1 VGQVGK
7 GYSSGIQLTQ
17 CVQMLYSDATT
28 CLVKVTK
35 HRLYGLISVFT
46 ELGADASSIV
56 DAMRMSVIQG
66 DDLALSLLLGGLARV
81 YPHIQMEVRKSIDEL
96 VTLAEQSHSTQLA
109 SRLRSV
115 LVKRDAN
122 TPQLAVRNDYMP
134 YGRQTAGRECEA
146 QHPNYGGYYPA
157 AMRPAVASVDTVQN
171 SPAPVC
177 AVDRVT
183 IADITVEQFRRE
195 YVLRNRP
202 VILTAGDNFEQTA
215 SDAWGLDALL
225 QEHGDIR
232 EVSSAIPYATL
243 FGHTE
248 VRSLQYSPLRLST
261 LHSSSTVLMTGGG
274 FFERL
279 CSPPRDRNARLL
291 GEAGKSFPEQL
302 SGGERRRSGTCERG
316 ARSAAVHFQR
326 HAAGMLR
333 LWTRCLYVS

>member
-1 VGQVGK
+1 
-7 GYSSGIQLTQ
+7 
-17 CVQMLYSDATT
+17 MLYSDATT

-35 HRLYGLISVFT
+35 HRLYGLISVFM

-109 SRLRSV
+109 ARLRSV

-146 QHPNYGGYYPA
+146 QDTNYGGYYPA

-171 SPAPVC
+171 SPAPAC
-177 AVDRVT
+177 AVDRVN
-183 IADITVEQFRRE
+183 IADITVDQFRRE

-225 QEHGDIR
+225 QEHGDVR

-248 VRSLQYSPLRLST
+248 VRSVQYLPLRLPTLRSPST
-261 LHSSSTVLMTGGG
+261 LLMTGGG
-274 FFERL
+274 FFERVR
-279 CSPPRDRNARLL
+279 SPPRDGHARLL
-291 GEAGKSFPEQL
+291 GETSEPLPGQL
-302 SGGERRRSGTCERG
+302 PGGE
-316 ARSAAVHFQR
+316 
-326 HAAGMLR
+326 
-333 LWTRCLYVS
+333 